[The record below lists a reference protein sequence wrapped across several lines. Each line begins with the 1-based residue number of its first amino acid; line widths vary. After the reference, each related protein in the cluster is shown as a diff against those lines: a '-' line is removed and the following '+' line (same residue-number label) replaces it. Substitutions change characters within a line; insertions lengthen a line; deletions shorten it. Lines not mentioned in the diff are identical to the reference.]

1 MNQSS
6 NRSLFFSPRTSCPKQ
21 SASLF
26 YHTFAFLS
34 SELFLNNL
42 RQPLSISRFVL
53 WLPLLFHS
61 LDFRSRATA
70 LLLYHIHSPLS
81 RKYIL
86 RFLRPF
92 CLLCTK
98 ARGIHPHNPKRPQN
112 RSILQAFWS
121 SLIISYYIS
130 AYAISLTITA
140 FCACRRFSASS
151 KISLACASNT
161 FVVISSSRC
170 AGRQWSTMA
179 SACACAITSSLI

>member
-6 NRSLFFSPRTSCPKQ
+6 NRSLFSSPRTSCPKQ

-34 SELFLNNL
+34 SELFLNTFQKLN
-42 RQPLSISRFVL
+42 RRTPVPFFRFFSLS
-53 WLPLLFHS
+53 FHS

-86 RFLRPF
+86 RFLSSF

-98 ARGIHPHNPKRPQN
+98 ARGIHPHNPKTPAEPFD
-112 RSILQAFWS
+112 SAGVLEF
-121 SLIISYYIS
+121 SYYIS
-130 AYAISLTITA
+130 AYAINLTITA

>member
-34 SELFLNNL
+34 SELFLNTFQKLNC
-42 RQPLSISRFVL
+42 RTPVPFFRFFPLS
-53 WLPLLFHS
+53 FHS
-61 LDFRSRATA
+61 LNLCSRATA

-86 RFLRPF
+86 RFLSPF

-98 ARGIHPHNPKRPQN
+98 VKGIHPHNLKRPQN
-112 RSILQAFWS
+112 RSILRAFWS
-121 SLIISYYIS
+121 SLIIIS